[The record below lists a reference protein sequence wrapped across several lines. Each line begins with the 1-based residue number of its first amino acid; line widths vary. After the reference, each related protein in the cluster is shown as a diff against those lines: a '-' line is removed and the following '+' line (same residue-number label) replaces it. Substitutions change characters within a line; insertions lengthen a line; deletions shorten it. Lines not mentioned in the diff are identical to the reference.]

1 MLNRI
6 GRFVTEMDSRRW
18 RTAAVTALLLAA
30 TVGLLLL
37 GKTQMGQQAEH
48 ELEAWLQGYRGSP
61 WAFAATFLAL
71 TRVPAGVSWNGAVQ
85 VAPSSD
91 ETCHWIALFKR

>member
-6 GRFVTEMDSRRW
+6 GRFITEMDSRRW

-48 ELEAWLQGYRGSP
+48 DLEAWLQGYRGSP
-61 WAFAATFLAL
+61 FAFAATVVLFVAAAFVGAPQFLLIAAC
-71 TRVPAGVSWNGAVQ
+71 V
-85 VAPSSD
+85 VAKLRPG
-91 ETCHWIALFKR
+91 F